1 MPSIAALGAAAVP
14 APQHLLAIA
23 RRLTCLRAAL
33 AALVLLALPPAAQA
47 WPDHTLR
54 IMVPF
59 AAGGPTDTLARL
71 VARSMT
77 GNLGRQVM
85 VENVTGAGGTL
96 GAGQVAKAAPDGYT
110 LLLINLSQAT
120 SRRMY
125 RHLAYDPIKSFAPI
139 GLIADVPMTIVAR
152 ADLPIADLAGLI
164 EHLRVNEDSVAMGV
178 AGLGTSS
185 HLCRLLLTGATN
197 TTVIDV
203 PYQGTGPAL
212 QDLLGGQIDL
222 LCDQTSGTTAY
233 IRAGRIR
240 AYALTAEARLPTLP
254 DLPTTAEA
262 GLPQVKLVVWH
273 GLYAPAGTP
282 AAVVERLS
290 AALQAAVADPQVVER
305 MTALGGTMVS
315 AEQATP
321 TALAAKL
328 SAESARLVQ
337 ILDAAGVQAY

>member
-1 MPSIAALGAAAVP
+1 MPAVSRRP
-14 APQHLLAIA
+14 TAP
-23 RRLTCLRAAL
+23 RRLACLTAAL
-33 AALVLLALPPAAQA
+33 AALLLLAPAAQA
-47 WPDHTLR
+47 WPDRAVR
-54 IMVPF
+54 IVVPF

-77 GNLGRQVM
+77 QNLGRQVM

-96 GAGQVAKAAPDGYT
+96 GAAQVAKAAPDGYT
-110 LLLINLSQAT
+110 LLLINLTQAT

-125 RHLAYDPIKSFAPI
+125 RRLPYDPIESFAPI

-152 ADLPIADLAGLI
+152 ADLPIADLKGLI
-164 EHLRVNEDSVAMGV
+164 EHLRVNEDSVAMGF

-203 PYQGTGPAL
+203 PYQGTAPAL

-222 LCDQTSGTTAY
+222 LCDQTSGTTGY
-233 IRAGRIR
+233 IKAGRIR
-240 AYALTAEARLPTLP
+240 AYALTAAARLPTLP

-262 GLPQVKLVVWH
+262 GLPQVMLVVWH

-282 AAVVERLS
+282 TAIVERL
-290 AALQAAVADPQVVER
+290 AEALQAAVTDPQVIER
-305 MTALGGTMVS
+305 MAALGGTMVPPD
-315 AEQATP
+315 QAMP
-321 TALAAKL
+321 GPLAAKL
-328 SAESARLVQ
+328 AAESTRLGAV
-337 ILDAAGVQAY
+337 LDEAGVQAY